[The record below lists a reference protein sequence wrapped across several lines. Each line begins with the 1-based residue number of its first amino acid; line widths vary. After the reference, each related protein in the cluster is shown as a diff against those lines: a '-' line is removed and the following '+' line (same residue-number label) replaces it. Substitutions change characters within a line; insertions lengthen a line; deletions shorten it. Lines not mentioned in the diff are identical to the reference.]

1 MTKKFLTCSIIT
13 ILLFF
18 STSFC
23 FAAEDNKTKD
33 NKKSDLGSEL
43 TDSMNKIEK
52 TADDLLTDNDNDEG
66 TAAGAITD
74 DHMNDEMINNNVMND
89 NKMNNNSGNYDAT
102 RTATDT
108 DLMTGTTMDNTTWV
122 WIILA
127 VVGVIILATV
137 WVYAMQDNGND

>member
-1 MTKKFLTCSIIT
+1 MIKKFLTCSIIT
-13 ILLFF
+13 ILLFL

-23 FAAEDNKTKD
+23 FAAEENKSND

-74 DHMNDEMINNNVMND
+74 DRMADDIIMNNDRNNN
-89 NKMNNNSGNYDAT
+89 GNYDAT
-102 RTATDT
+102 RTSTDT
-108 DLMTGTTMDNTTWV
+108 DLMAGTTMDGTTWV

-127 VVGVIILATV
+127 VVGVVILATI
-137 WVYAMQDNGND
+137 WVYAMQNTGND